1 MQRKPDRVEW
11 ILGAIIVAAIIFVW
25 VSSNSGDSQVATIQT
40 DRIANEIGYAVQ
52 AETMFREERSKLE
65 SELAQQRKIL
75 SGDIEEKQR
84 DYEESPSPEKEENL
98 RAMQQQMQSQLIRLT
113 KVNQEKMQRLRRQMK
128 QDFYTELKP
137 VILQLVAERDFA
149 LILDSSQLQEGIV
162 YLGPTTDITDLVIQK
177 FRDPSMDGPIESP
190 PTSIPGTP

>member
-1 MQRKPDRVEW
+1 
-11 ILGAIIVAAIIFVW
+11 
-25 VSSNSGDSQVATIQT
+25 
-40 DRIANEIGYAVQ
+40 
-52 AETMFREERSKLE
+52 
-65 SELAQQRKIL
+65 
-75 SGDIEEKQR
+75 
-84 DYEESPSPEKEENL
+84 
-98 RAMQQQMQSQLIRLT
+98 MQQQMQSQLIRLT

-149 LILDSSQLQEGIV
+149 LILDSSQLQESIV

-177 FRDPSMDGPIESP
+177 FRDQSMDGPIESP